1 MSVFTLSPSWHDRGA
16 RVLQQV
22 AGSPAVLGLGLC
34 LGLEAAVLAHF
45 KRMLHGYRLEPKRKQ
60 RRKEGKKEAE
70 RREERRGGRGREER
84 KWQRQK
90 DRVQLASHSKTR
102 RDKNDARQ
110 GQKGDTA
117 PMLLHVEHC
126 RHRTPPPPRHP
137 PLPTHL
143 LLPLS
148 PILVTNHIPELLMN

>member
-60 RRKEGKKEAE
+60 GVRK
-70 RREERRGGRGREER
+70 EER
-84 KWQRQK
+84 KQRDAK
-90 DRVQLASHSKTR
+90 KGEGGGDEKKGNGRDRKIGFSWHPT
-102 RDKNDARQ
+102 ARQ
-110 GQKGDTA
+110 GAIRTMRGRDKRGIQHQCCCMSSTAATGHTHTPDT
-117 PMLLHVEHC
+117 
-126 RHRTPPPPRHP
+126 HRYQHIYYCPSPRY
-137 PLPTHL
+137 
-143 LLPLS
+143 
-148 PILVTNHIPELLMN
+148 

>member
-60 RRKEGKKEAE
+60 GVRK
-70 RREERRGGRGREER
+70 EER
-84 KWQRQK
+84 KQRDAK
-90 DRVQLASHSKTR
+90 KGEGGGDEKKGNGRDRKIGFSWHPT
-102 RDKNDARQ
+102 ARQGAQ

-126 RHRTPPPPRHP
+126 RHRTHTHPRHP